1 MRIARTA
8 FLLIAGGLLAC
19 PLTFAQANGT
29 CAAMTPGQLRSL
41 NGFVPFQGTDSLWNI
56 DISNSPVDP
65 DSDKIIAFIGAS
77 TPLHPDFGSGEYDG
91 QSIGIPYEIVTAKQ
105 ADVGIALGAYADESD
120 PGPMPIPPNALIEG
134 YPKPGNGDR
143 HVLVLDKDN
152 CWLYEIY
159 NSTLL
164 KNHEWRGNSTAVWD
178 MTANEL
184 RPYGWT
190 SADAAGLPI
199 FPGLARYDE
208 VAAGAIKHALRFTVP
223 LTREAF
229 VAPSSHWASSN
240 TNASAPPMGTR
251 LRLKSSFDIS
261 GFSAENQVIL
271 TALKQ
276 YGMIL
281 ADNGSAIYL
290 SGAPDSKWNNDDL
303 GNLKTLTGSDFEVVQ
318 LGTVYAPNNVPTGPA
333 PTIISFTTS
342 ATIVLP
348 GQPVTLKWAVNWNV
362 SNPGYNIVSPAV
374 GAIRGTSV
382 VVNPSATTTYEL
394 SSTNQYGRSIA
405 KVKVTVQ

>member
-1 MRIARTA
+1 
-8 FLLIAGGLLAC
+8 
-19 PLTFAQANGT
+19 
-29 CAAMTPGQLRSL
+29 MTPGQLTSL
-41 NGFVPFQGTDSLWNI
+41 DGFVPFQGTDSLWNI
-56 DISNSPVDP
+56 DISNSPVHP

-105 ADVGIALGAYADESD
+105 ADVGIVLGAYAGESD

-134 YPKPGNGDR
+134 YPRPGNGDR

-178 MTANEL
+178 MTTNEQ

-199 FPGLARYDE
+199 FPGLARHDE

-223 LTREAF
+223 VTREAF
-229 VAPSSHWASSN
+229 VAPASHWVSSD
-240 TNASAPPMGTR
+240 TNASAPPRGAR

-281 ADNGSAIYL
+281 ADNGSAIYI

-318 LGTVYAPNNVPTGPA
+318 LGTVYAPNNVPAGPA
-333 PTIISFTTS
+333 PTIACFTAS
-342 ATIVLP
+342 ATTVMP
-348 GQPVTLKWAVNWNV
+348 GQPVKLKWDLNWNV

-394 SSTNQYGRSIA
+394 YSTNEYGRSVA
-405 KVKVTVQ
+405 RVKVTVH

>member
-8 FLLIAGGLLAC
+8 FLLIAGGLFAC

-105 ADVGIALGAYADESD
+105 ADVGIVLGAYAEESD

-208 VAAGAIKHALRFTVP
+208 VAAGAIRHALRFTVP
-223 LTREAF
+223 VTREAF

-303 GNLKTLTGSDFEVVQ
+303 GNLKRLTGSDFEVVQ

-333 PTIISFTTS
+333 PTIVSFTAS

-394 SSTNQYGRSIA
+394 SSTNQYGRSVA